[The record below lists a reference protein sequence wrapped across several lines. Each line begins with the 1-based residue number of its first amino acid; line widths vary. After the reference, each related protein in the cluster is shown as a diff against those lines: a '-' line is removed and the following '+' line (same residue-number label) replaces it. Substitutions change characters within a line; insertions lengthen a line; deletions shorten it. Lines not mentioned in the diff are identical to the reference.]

1 MQRIPVRLCVDNYI
15 VEIQIPAAIHDP
27 NGYFSTIGYENLTFQ
42 TVPRNWYLSVYIVN
56 PRNIVSIQILTE
68 QRDAKINATIATQYW
83 LEYKIMHY
91 ELVLQSAALYMASIF
106 LLLAIRGY

>member
-1 MQRIPVRLCVDNYI
+1 MRTLPSKLFLVTGICQYILSIP
-15 VEIQIPAAIHDP
+15 EI
-27 NGYFSTIGYENLTFQ
+27 S
-42 TVPRNWYLSVYIVN
+42 YLFK
-56 PRNIVSIQILTE
+56 ILTE